1 MNFSSI
7 PAYLDPANWQQ
18 QVGGSISNHHHQ
30 LQSPPSQTAA
40 PPPVLPPPQPPQ
52 PHGGGGAGSIRPGS
66 MADRARMANI
76 PMPETALKCPRCDSS
91 NTKFCYFNNYSLTQ
105 PRHFCKACKR
115 YWTRGG
121 ALRNVPVGGGCRR
134 NKRSSSNSK
143 SGNNNNNN
151 SKSPASSTSTDGRQA
166 TNNSGSTSTI
176 SSHSNSFSG
185 PTSAASLLGLMT
197 PQIPP
202 LRFMSPLGQFSSD
215 HHQHHHFT
223 PSNHMNLNFSTSCGN
238 VLGGTTEGMMINNN
252 NNLLGAGAGGV
263 ASLLSSGNIEHW
275 RMQQQM
281 PQQFPNFLGG
291 FDPSNSP
298 SSGVNNYPFQ
308 GGVHEAVQFLG
319 GEGTSQIS
327 RPKISTSMLNQ
338 MASVKMEDNNNN
350 NNEDQSAL
358 SRQLLGIQGNNE
370 NWNTASAWSDLS
382 ASFSSSSTSNAL

>member
-1 MNFSSI
+1 
-7 PAYLDPANWQQ
+7 
-18 QVGGSISNHHHQ
+18 
-30 LQSPPSQTAA
+30 
-40 PPPVLPPPQPPQ
+40 
-52 PHGGGGAGSIRPGS
+52 
-66 MADRARMANI
+66 MANV
-76 PMPETALKCPRCDSS
+76 PMPETALNCPRCDST

-134 NKRSSSNSK
+134 NKRSSNSK
-143 SGNNNNNN
+143 SNNNNNNNNN

-185 PTSAASLLGLMT
+185 PASAASLLGLMT

-202 LRFMSPLGQFSSD
+202 VRFMSPLGQFSSD
-215 HHQHHHFT
+215 HHNHHHHFT
-223 PSNHMNLNFSTSCGN
+223 PSNHMNVNFSTSTCGN
-238 VLGGTTEGMMINNN
+238 VLGGTTEGMMVNTNN
-252 NNLLGAGAGGV
+252 NNLLGVGASAGAGVGVGGV
-263 ASLLSSGNIEHW
+263 ASLLSSGNLEHW
-275 RMQQQM
+275 RMQQQ
-281 PQQFPNFLGG
+281 FPNFLAG

-308 GGVHEAVQFLG
+308 GSVHEAVQFLG
-319 GEGTSQIS
+319 GESTSQIS

-350 NNEDQSAL
+350 NNNNQDQSAL

>member
-1 MNFSSI
+1 MSFSPI

-18 QVGGSISNHHHQ
+18 QAGGSIPNHHQ
-30 LQSPPSQTAA
+30 FQSPLSQAT
-40 PPPVLPPPQPPQ
+40 LPPPLLPPPPPTQ
-52 PHGGGGAGSIRPGS
+52 PHGSGSAGSIRPGS

-76 PMPETALKCPRCDSS
+76 PMSETALKCPRCDSS
-91 NTKFCYFNNYSLTQ
+91 NTKFCYFNNYSLSQ

-143 SGNNNNNN
+143 SSNNNNNNN
-151 SKSPASSTSTDGRQA
+151 SKSPASSTSTDDRQA
-166 TNNSGSTSTI
+166 TNNSGSTNTI
-176 SSHSNSFSG
+176 PSHSNSYSG
-185 PTSAASLLGLMT
+185 PTSAASLLGLTT

-215 HHQHHHFT
+215 HHHHHFT

-238 VLGGTTEGMMINNN
+238 VLGGTTEGMMVNNST
-252 NNLLGAGAGGV
+252 NLLDAGAGGV
-263 ASLLSSGNIEHW
+263 ASLLSSGNVEHW
-275 RMQQQM
+275 RIQ
-281 PQQFPNFLGG
+281 QQFPNFLGG

-298 SSGVNNYPFQ
+298 SSGVINYPFQ
-308 GGVHEAVQFLG
+308 VGVHEAVQFLG
-319 GEGTSQIS
+319 GESTSQIS

-350 NNEDQSAL
+350 NTQDQSGL
-358 SRQLLGIQGNNE
+358 SRQLLGNQGNNE

>member
-18 QVGGSISNHHHQ
+18 QSGSTIQNHHHHQQ
-30 LQSPPSQTAA
+30 LTSAP
-40 PPPVLPPPQPPQ
+40 PPPVLPPSPVIVPPQ

-76 PMPETALKCPRCDSS
+76 PMPETALKCPRCDST
-91 NTKFCYFNNYSLTQ
+91 NTKFCYFNNYSLSQ

-121 ALRNVPVGGGCRR
+121 ALRSVPVGGGCRR
-134 NKRSSSNSK
+134 NKRSNNSNKSSN
-143 SGNNNNNN
+143 NNSNNN
-151 SKSPASSTSTDGRQA
+151 SKSPASSTSTDGRQG

-185 PTSAASLLGLMT
+185 PTSAASLLGLMN

-215 HHQHHHFT
+215 HHHYHHFT

-238 VLGGTTEGMMINNN
+238 VLGGSTEGMMVNNN
-252 NNLLGAGAGGV
+252 NNLLGAGAGADVGV
-263 ASLLSSGNIEHW
+263 ASLLSSGNLEHW
-275 RMQQQM
+275 RMQ
-281 PQQFPNFLGG
+281 QQFPNFLGG
-291 FDPSNSP
+291 FDPTNSP
-298 SSGVNNYPFQ
+298 SSYPFQ

-319 GEGTSQIS
+319 GESTSQIS

-350 NNEDQSAL
+350 NNNQDQSAL

-370 NWNTASAWSDLS
+370 NWNTNASAWSDLS

>member
-1 MNFSSI
+1 MNFSPI
-7 PAYLDPANWQQ
+7 PAYFDPANWQQ
-18 QVGGSISNHHHQ
+18 QAGGSIPNHHQ
-30 LQSPPSQTAA
+30 LTSPPSQTA
-40 PPPVLPPPQPPQ
+40 PPPPPPPPLQ
-52 PHGGGGAGSIRPGS
+52 PHGGGGASSIRLGS
-66 MADRARMANI
+66 MADRAQMANI

-91 NTKFCYFNNYSLTQ
+91 NTKFCYFNNYSLSQ

-143 SGNNNNNN
+143 SSNNKNN
-151 SKSPASSTSTDGRQA
+151 SKSPASSISTDGRQA

-202 LRFMSPLGQFSSD
+202 LRFMSPLGQFNSD
-215 HHQHHHFT
+215 HHHHHHHFT

-238 VLGGTTEGMMINNN
+238 VLGGTTEGMMVNNST
-252 NNLLGAGAGGV
+252 NLLGAGAGAGGV
-263 ASLLSSGNIEHW
+263 ASLLSSGNIEQW

-281 PQQFPNFLGG
+281 AQQYPNFLGG

-298 SSGVNNYPFQ
+298 SSGVNNYPYQ
-308 GGVHEAVQFLG
+308 GDVHEAVQFLI
-319 GEGTSQIS
+319 GESSSQIS

-350 NNEDQSAL
+350 NQDQSAL

-370 NWNTASAWSDLS
+370 NWNTASAWGDLS

>member
-1 MNFSSI
+1 MNFSPI
-7 PAYLDPANWQQ
+7 PAYFDPANWQQ
-18 QVGGSISNHHHQ
+18 QAGGSIPNHHQ
-30 LQSPPSQTAA
+30 LTSPPSQTA
-40 PPPVLPPPQPPQ
+40 PPPPPPPPLQ
-52 PHGGGGAGSIRPGS
+52 PHGGGGANSIRLGS
-66 MADRARMANI
+66 MADRAQMANI

-91 NTKFCYFNNYSLTQ
+91 NTKFCYFNNYSLSQ
-105 PRHFCKACKR
+105 PRHFCKACK
-115 YWTRGG
+115 RGG

-143 SGNNNNNN
+143 SSNNNNN
-151 SKSPASSTSTDGRQA
+151 SKSPASSVSTDGRQA

-202 LRFMSPLGQFSSD
+202 LRFMSPLGQFNSD
-215 HHQHHHFT
+215 HHHHHHHFT

-238 VLGGTTEGMMINNN
+238 VLGGTTEGMMVNNST
-252 NNLLGAGAGGV
+252 NLLGAGAGGV
-263 ASLLSSGNIEHW
+263 ASLLSSGNIEQW

-281 PQQFPNFLGG
+281 AQQYPNFLGG
-291 FDPSNSP
+291 FDQSNSP
-298 SSGVNNYPFQ
+298 SSGANNYPYQ
-308 GGVHEAVQFLG
+308 GGVHEAVQFLI
-319 GEGTSQIS
+319 GESSSQIS
-327 RPKISTSMLNQ
+327 TPKISTSMLNQ

-350 NNEDQSAL
+350 NQDQSAL

-370 NWNTASAWSDLS
+370 NWNTASAWGDLS